1 MMKQKNCQ
9 IIILIAIIA
18 IACFFRL
25 WHLDAIPN
33 GLFPDEA
40 ANGQDA
46 LSILNGYHSPF
57 FERGLGREALYFY
70 LIAGSIY
77 LFGIGVWQIH
87 LVSVLIG
94 IFTVIATFFLGKILF
109 NQRVAFLASFF
120 MATSAW
126 HVTLSRTG
134 FRAILV
140 PLFATLFFYFI
151 LKTVSSLRHSRPA
164 SPHRDTRQAPC
175 EINSGG
181 NLRLRRISHRLTL
194 FRKFKIKS
202 SYLWAALAGI
212 NLGLGFYTYISFRSI
227 IGIVGLMAVLFLIV
241 NRSIF
246 KKYFSQIIVA
256 LIFAFLVLSPLLAY
270 FHGHPDAFVGRAGCV
285 SIFNP
290 DLNNGN
296 VIGTFLDVFKKTML
310 MFFTDGDL
318 NWRHNVSG
326 FSMLNPWVASL
337 FAFGILLSLI
347 IILKGLKKI
356 VSRQSCPEKF
366 FKHFLLMLWFFGMLA
381 PELLT
386 AEAIPH
392 GLRAIGVLSIIFFWP
407 ALAIDF
413 FWEKMKKIL
422 NKKIILL
429 AIAFA
434 FLLSPI
440 LPYDYNQYFKIS
452 AESPDFHY
460 AYRSDL
466 TEVSDYLNKRNL
478 KDKPSPSMEGLGK
491 TYLVLDEYSVQT
503 PEFLTSENNQ
513 PYILLNPE
521 KSFQTSLSLG
531 DQIIFTQSTIFDS
544 KKYTEY
550 HPEVEI
556 IQRRFNKFGEEVMRV
571 YE

>member
-1 MMKQKNCQ
+1 MKQKNFQ

-46 LSILNGYHSPF
+46 ISILNGYHSPF

-87 LVSVLIG
+87 LVSALIG
-94 IFTVIATFFLGKILF
+94 ISTVIATFFLGKILF

-120 MATSAW
+120 LATSAW

-151 LKTVSSLRHSRPA
+151 LKTVSSLRHPRPL
-164 SPHRDTRQAPC
+164 SKRGISSNR
-175 EINSGG
+175 
-181 NLRLRRISHRLTL
+181 NLP
-194 FRKFKIKS
+194 
-202 SYLWAALAGI
+202 YLWAALAGI

-241 NRSIF
+241 NRNIF
-246 KKYFSQIIVA
+246 KKYFRQIIVA

-326 FSMLNPWVASL
+326 FSMLNPLVASL
-337 FAFGILLSLI
+337 FAFGILLSLT
-347 IILKGLKKI
+347 IILKGFKKI
-356 VSRQSCPEKF
+356 IFRQPCSENF
-366 FKHFLLMLWFFGMLA
+366 FKHCLLILWFFGMLA
-381 PELLT
+381 PELMT

-392 GLRAIGVLSIIFFWP
+392 GLRAIGVLSVIFFWP
-407 ALAIDF
+407 ALSIDF
-413 FWEKMKKIL
+413 FWERAKKFL
-422 NKKIILL
+422 NKKIIFL

-466 TEVSDYLNKRNL
+466 TEVSDYLNERNL
-478 KDKPSPSMEGLGK
+478 KDK

-521 KSFQTSLSLG
+521 KSFQTNLSPG

-550 HPEVEI
+550 HSEVEI
-556 IQRRFNKFGEEVMRV
+556 IQRRFNRFGEEVMRV
-571 YE
+571 YER